1 MQADP
6 PSRPPTSR
14 FPGQGQRPPQG
25 GSGAAPYPPPD
36 PPPSPEPAPAE
47 VQGSLNGDGLRVAVV
62 ASRFHQDIAR
72 RLVDGAVSALGEHG
86 VEADDIR
93 VVWVPG
99 CFEIPQ
105 TARVLAGT
113 GLWHAVVCVGAVI
126 KGDTA
131 HFEYVAS
138 QAAQGIEA
146 VSRETGVPALFGVL
160 TTYNQEQALD
170 RAGGKAGN
178 KGYEAAL
185 GAIEMVNLLRE
196 LRSMED

>member
-1 MQADP
+1 LNQTISQP
-6 PSRPPTSR
+6 PDTPASTP
-14 FPGQGQRPPQG
+14 RPPQG
-25 GSGAAPYPPPD
+25 GSGAAPF
-36 PPPSPEPAPAE
+36 PPSGPRPSSDPAPEE
-47 VQGSLNGDGLRVAVV
+47 VQGSLNGDGLRVAIV

-86 VEADDIR
+86 VESDDIR
-93 VVWVPG
+93 VAWVPG

-105 TARVLAGT
+105 TTRVLAST

-126 KGDTA
+126 KGETA
-131 HFEYVAS
+131 HFEYVAG
-138 QAAQGIEA
+138 QAALGIEA
-146 VSRETGVPALFGVL
+146 VSRETGVPVLFGLL
-160 TTYNQEQALD
+160 TTYDEQQALE

-178 KGYEAAL
+178 KGYDAAL

>member
-1 MQADP
+1 MDQTITQP
-6 PSRPPTSR
+6 PDTPDSKPL
-14 FPGQGQRPPQG
+14 PPQG
-25 GSGAAPYPPPD
+25 GSGTAPF
-36 PPPSPEPAPAE
+36 PPSEPRPSSDSADSAPEE

-86 VEADDIR
+86 VESDDIR
-93 VVWVPG
+93 VAWVPG

-105 TARVLAGT
+105 TARVLAST

-126 KGDTA
+126 KGETA
-131 HFEYVAS
+131 HFEYVAG
-138 QAAQGIEA
+138 QAALGIEA
-146 VSRETGVPALFGVL
+146 VSRETGVPVLFGLL
-160 TTYNQEQALD
+160 TTYDEQQALD
-170 RAGGKAGN
+170 RAGGHAGN
-178 KGYEAAL
+178 KGYDAAL

>member
-1 MQADP
+1 MDQTITQPVDAP
-6 PSRPPTSR
+6 ASRPS
-14 FPGQGQRPPQG
+14 PPRG
-25 GSGAAPYPPPD
+25 GSGTAPF
-36 PPPSPEPAPAE
+36 PPSDHRPSSGPAPEE

-62 ASRFHQDIAR
+62 ASRFHQEIAR

-86 VEADDIR
+86 VESDDIR

-105 TARVLAGT
+105 TARVLAST

-126 KGDTA
+126 KGETA
-131 HFEYVAS
+131 HFEYVAG
-138 QAAQGIEA
+138 QAALGIEA
-146 VSRETGVPALFGVL
+146 VSRETGVPVLFGLL
-160 TTYNQEQALD
+160 TTYDEQQALD
-170 RAGGKAGN
+170 RAGGQAGN
-178 KGYEAAL
+178 KGYDAAL